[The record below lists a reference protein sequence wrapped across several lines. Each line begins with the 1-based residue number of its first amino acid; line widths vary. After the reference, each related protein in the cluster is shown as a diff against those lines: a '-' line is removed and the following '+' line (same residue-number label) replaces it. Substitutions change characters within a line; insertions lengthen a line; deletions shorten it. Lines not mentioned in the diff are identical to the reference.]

1 MKTTQQKL
9 MPWIFVAVA
18 AIAFLIILL
27 ASM

>member
-18 AIAFLIILL
+18 ALAFLIILL

>member
-18 AIAFLIILL
+18 ATALVIILL
-27 ASM
+27 AST

>member
-1 MKTTQQKL
+1 MKTTKQKL